1 MKNKEDKPNRNVK
14 LSYWTKQNQGNK
26 AGTTNSNGTNEGKT
40 LEIKNYRMKIE
51 EKEEGAL
58 IEYNLLDLRF
68 GRTIHATWSLDL
80 R

>member
-1 MKNKEDKPNRNVK
+1 MLN
-14 LSYWTKQNQGNK
+14 YWTEQNQGNK

-40 LEIKNYRMKIE
+40 LGIKNYRMEIE

-58 IEYNLLDLRF
+58 IEGNLLDLRI
-68 GRTIHATWSLDL
+68 GRTIHATWNLDP